1 MQQGEMQAGASG
13 QNRDVV
19 VPVSA
24 SYPHLTPSF
33 LNSLFG
39 LSQAEPAC
47 VVLAVVD
54 GDGTVVLNRLYQ
66 GIHAPSEGLSGVDA
80 SGNGKAT
87 LKQIQH

>member
-13 QNRDVV
+13 QHQDVV

-24 SYPHLTPSF
+24 RHLHLTPSF

-39 LSQAEPAC
+39 LSQVEPAC

-80 SGNGKAT
+80 SGNGKAIS
-87 LKQIQH
+87 KQTQH